1 MDEPSPEAER
11 RLTFVLLY
19 GPVVQFARQ
28 QGAAEP
34 SVVAMPAQLP
44 LSVDTVFQHP
54 ADAAVPDNLAH
65 FCFCPLLKLHGV
77 SELSFCL
84 TDSSGAELHGV
95 SLQCLHALNPTA
107 AQGGEAPA
115 PRPRHRPVAL
125 CMLGGR
131 PLLEGMR
138 HVLRALFQRE
148 VHRLPSE
155 KTVKELAVRA
165 GYDANGMGLVMG
177 DRNIIMQVE
186 LGRTAAR
193 ERRLRPGDVVTKL
206 NGESLAGLRLS
217 ELLKQ
222 QAEKAAAA
230 EAAATAEAEAAA
242 AAARDAS
249 PAAPAQAAPAHSA
262 LAAATR
268 SRALGA
274 HQLVVTRSHERLP
287 PTSRHTEALRE
298 TVGALLGA
306 LAEREQDVR
315 WLVSNP
321 FWLPAPLEPLFRGL
335 RYGEAAFVYLLC
347 GALTDQKILLHAND
361 PALLLPAAQA
371 LRSLVAPLTFSSTY
385 VPYLPTTLLHPSDAV
400 TLINDSTSPYAARA
414 IRAQFGAILSH
425 GLSLTTTGTSSAL
438 TRRCC
443 SR

>member
-155 KTVKELAVRA
+155 KTVKELSVRA

-222 QAEKAAAA
+222 QAEKVTRSMIGTVQFGQTPP
-230 EAAATAEAEAAA
+230 TAEAM
-242 AAARDAS
+242 
-249 PAAPAQAAPAHSA
+249 
-262 LAAATR
+262 
-268 SRALGA
+268 
-274 HQLVVTRSHERLP
+274 
-287 PTSRHTEALRE
+287 
-298 TVGALLGA
+298 
-306 LAEREQDVR
+306 
-315 WLVSNP
+315 
-321 FWLPAPLEPLFRGL
+321 
-335 RYGEAAFVYLLC
+335 
-347 GALTDQKILLHAND
+347 
-361 PALLLPAAQA
+361 
-371 LRSLVAPLTFSSTY
+371 
-385 VPYLPTTLLHPSDAV
+385 
-400 TLINDSTSPYAARA
+400 
-414 IRAQFGAILSH
+414 
-425 GLSLTTTGTSSAL
+425 
-438 TRRCC
+438 
-443 SR
+443 

>member
-34 SVVAMPAQLP
+34 VGRRDAAAQLP

-95 SLQCLHALNPTA
+95 SLQWPARAQPDGGAGRRGAGA
-107 AQGGEAPA
+107 AAA
-115 PRPRHRPVAL
+115 RPVAL

-155 KTVKELAVRA
+155 KTVKELSVRA

-193 ERRLRPGDVVTKL
+193 ERRLRPGDVVH
-206 NGESLAGLRLS
+206 
-217 ELLKQ
+217 
-222 QAEKAAAA
+222 
-230 EAAATAEAEAAA
+230 EAQRRV
-242 AAARDAS
+242 ARGS
-249 PAAPAQAAPAHSA
+249 PPLGIAQAAGREGCRRRGRRHRRGRGRRRRRARREPGGARAGGARALGARGGDA
-262 LAAATR
+262 LAR
-268 SRALGA
+268 GLGA
-274 HQLVVTRSHERLP
+274 HQL
-287 PTSRHTEALRE
+287 
-298 TVGALLGA
+298 
-306 LAEREQDVR
+306 
-315 WLVSNP
+315 W
-321 FWLPAPLEPLFRGL
+321 
-335 RYGEAAFVYLLC
+335 
-347 GALTDQKILLHAND
+347 
-361 PALLLPAAQA
+361 
-371 LRSLVAPLTFSSTY
+371 
-385 VPYLPTTLLHPSDAV
+385 
-400 TLINDSTSPYAARA
+400 
-414 IRAQFGAILSH
+414 
-425 GLSLTTTGTSSAL
+425 
-438 TRRCC
+438 
-443 SR
+443 